1 MGVKPSN
8 NMRVLVLLA
17 VICAYAQA
25 SSSPASSTCL
35 DFKEAYQGFD
45 CCGNEDVREVGSQIV
60 PKPAHQINYGSNPC
74 DGKKP
79 TADYWTNEACTTEDS
94 QLDGSRNPAVLE
106 QAGANVTAGYAG
118 LIDSSSR
125 EPILTTYL
133 QAGLCPVNVHFHLGA
148 EHYSKGQ
155 FDETGTGPHGTSPG
169 VRRSGEERQGFQC
182 KLYDAS
188 DAKFTTEY
196 DFKFCSDMH
205 VGETYEIHWPH
216 SAAGACGI
224 PYQYQTPFYDGVFC
238 TDGILSLGPSPPL
251 NTYQKIGVQSQVF
264 TIVNDEDY
272 YYPDLMRGMIVE
284 AETGAGQGSYGQNLA
299 KYTGSTTGTSRDN
312 EICSKYTPITWQV
325 DRDCHLISASSFD
338 KMCAD
343 MMQQRDDM
351 SGDTHP
357 HGSRVLVADF
367 LAGNNHARRN
377 FFGKEDHADDQE
389 ELLLEDRQ
397 DSEKTFL
404 MS

>member
-17 VICAYAQA
+17 VLCAYAQA

-79 TADYWTNEACTTEDS
+79 TSNAYWNNENCTTEDS
-94 QLDGSRNPAVLE
+94 QLDGGRNPAVLE

-169 VRRSGEERQGFQC
+169 VRRSGEVRQGFQC
-182 KLYDAS
+182 KLYDAA

-205 VGETYEIHWPH
+205 VGETYEIHWPQ
-216 SAAGACGI
+216 SAAGACGT

-238 TDGILSLGPSPPL
+238 KDDIITLDPL
-251 NTYQKIGVQSQVF
+251 NTFTKIGVQSQVF
-264 TIVNDEDY
+264 TVVNDEDY
-272 YYPDLMRGMIVE
+272 YYPDLIRGMIVE
-284 AETGAGQGSYGQNLA
+284 PFRPGQKGTPQGEFGQNVA

-312 EICSKYTPITWQV
+312 TLCSKFTPITWQV

-343 MMQQRDDM
+343 MKQQRDDM
-351 SGDTHP
+351 SGDTEP
-357 HGSRVLVADF
+357 HGARVLVADF
-367 LAGNNHARRN
+367 LAANNQQRRN
-377 FFGKEDHADDQE
+377 FFGKKDHEDDEAK
-389 ELLLEDRQ
+389 R
-397 DSEKTFL
+397 
-404 MS
+404 

>member
-1 MGVKPSN
+1 M
-8 NMRVLVLLA
+8 
-17 VICAYAQA
+17 
-25 SSSPASSTCL
+25 T
-35 DFKEAYQGFD
+35 
-45 CCGNEDVREVGSQIV
+45 EVGAQVV
-60 PKPAHQINYGSNPC
+60 PKPAHQINYGNNPC

-79 TADYWTNEACTTEDS
+79 TDAYWNNQNCTK
-94 QLDGSRNPAVLE
+94 DGSSETGGRDPEVLE
-106 QAGANVTAGYAG
+106 QAGANVTAGYQG
-118 LIDSSSR
+118 LIDTHPTSQFGR
-125 EPILTTYL
+125 APITTSFL
-133 QAGLCPVNVHFHLGA
+133 EAGLCPVNVHFHLGS

-169 VRRSGEERQGFQC
+169 VRRSGEVRQGFQC
-182 KLYDAS
+182 KLYDAA

-205 VGETYEIHWPH
+205 VGETYEIHWPQ
-216 SAAGACGI
+216 SAAGACGT

-238 TDGILSLGPSPPL
+238 TDDIICLDYSGNCEGL
-251 NTYQKIGVQSQVF
+251 NTFTKIGVQSQVF
-264 TIVNDEDY
+264 TVVNDEDY
-272 YYPDLMRGMIVE
+272 YYPDLIRGMIVE
-284 AETGAGQGSYGQNLA
+284 PAAGGATPQGAFGQNVA

-312 EICSKYTPITWQV
+312 TLCSKFTPITWQV

-367 LAGNNHARRN
+367 LAANNQQRRN
-377 FFGKEDHADDQE
+377 FFGKKDHEDDEAK
-389 ELLLEDRQ
+389 R
-397 DSEKTFL
+397 
-404 MS
+404 